1 MAASSVFGRTPS
13 GTITVAAEAMAAYRR
28 IATKCGICGLEIKG
42 PEVLGFPNHRM
53 RDEGGCFEQHTADC
67 PACAKNGLGNGVTA
81 FCLHYK
87 RADGSDN
94 YMWMTEV
101 EVSMMLA
108 KRQALRPNDIAPA
121 ASPIKTSEIT
131 NSAANARQHFQS
143 SRASLPMVDATIEQ
157 CNRAVSIVERIRKI
171 TGSATPG
178 ASGKIDDVELR
189 MVAQELAALFSAMA
203 ADKAMNREQVLDA
216 FADAGNAI
224 SKIKAIR
231 K

>member
-13 GTITVAAEAMAAYRR
+13 GTITVATEALSAYRR

-42 PEVLGFPNHRM
+42 PEILRFPNHRM
-53 RDEGGCFEQHTADC
+53 HDEGGCFEQHAADC
-67 PACAKNGLGNGVTA
+67 PACVKNGLGNGVTA

-87 RADGSDN
+87 RADGTDN

-121 ASPIKTSEIT
+121 PVKTSEIT
-131 NSAANARQHFQS
+131 SSAESARQHFQS

-157 CNRAVSIVERIRKI
+157 CNRAVGIVERIRKI
-171 TGSATPG
+171 TGSNTP
-178 ASGKIDDVELR
+178 GKIDDVELR
-189 MVAQELAALFSAMA
+189 MVAQELASLFSAMA

-216 FADAGNAI
+216 FADAGGAI
-224 SKIKAIR
+224 DKIRASR